1 MVYIYTDRQTDTLS
15 LSLSLSHTHTHT
27 HWERQGRVGGNGTL
41 DEMRWSGMKVAG
53 GRAGERNLKMPLPS
67 YTTTRESFVTPS
79 FDMHSAK

>member
-1 MVYIYTDRQTDTLS
+1 
-15 LSLSLSHTHTHT
+15 
-27 HWERQGRVGGNGTL
+27 
-41 DEMRWSGMKVAG
+41 MKVAG